1 MLTSSVATPSR
12 KRAQDNPI
20 WNARLLTG
28 RRDWRYTLPGHVAD
42 EFAAYL
48 RAHPERAENL
58 DLGDLDCEETP
69 RLAEFGRGIQRGLL
83 HGAGVAWVRG
93 LAGLGFS
100 PGEQR
105 LFYMM
110 LGVSMGRVM
119 TEYGPIFCVRDRGGD
134 YRKEAIP
141 VSMTGAET
149 GFHTDSSAVDTLP
162 DLVGLLCEEP
172 SREGGHSLISNA
184 MHAYWHLRVSAP
196 ESLELLEQEFIRDVV
211 TPGKERTE
219 ENLRRN
225 RFPIFDGGP
234 EGKGRTFR
242 YMRYWIEQG
251 HEKAGSPLT
260 ERERVALDVLDETL
274 ASPENVVRLHLE
286 RGEQLWVNNRR
297 IAHGREGYADSPGN
311 CRQLQR
317 LWLETP
323 EAGTG
328 R

>member
-134 YRKEAIP
+134 YKKEAIP

-172 SREGGHSLISNA
+172 SRNGGHSLISNA
-184 MHAYWHLRVSAP
+184 MHAYWRLRVSAP
-196 ESLELLEQEFIRDVV
+196 ESLELLEKEFIRDVV
-211 TPGKERTE
+211 TPGKESTD

-260 ERERVALDVLDETL
+260 ERQRAALDVLDETL
-274 ASPENVVRLHLE
+274 ASPDNVVRLYLE

-311 CRQLQR
+311 CRRLQR
-317 LWLETP
+317 LWLETHKP
-323 EAGTG
+323 GIG

>member
-1 MLTSSVATPSR
+1 MLASSVAAPDYT
-12 KRAQDNPI
+12 RAPDNPL
-20 WNARLLTG
+20 WNARVFMR
-28 RRDWRYTLPGHVAD
+28 RRDWRYSLSGDVID
-42 EFAAYL
+42 EFASYL
-48 RAHPERAENL
+48 RAHPERADHV
-58 DLGDLDCEETP
+58 DLADLDCEETP
-69 RLAEFGRGIQRGLL
+69 RLTAFGLRVRSGLL

-93 LAGLGFS
+93 LGALGLS

-141 VSMTGAET
+141 VSMTRAET

-172 SREGGHSLISNA
+172 SRSGGHSLISNA
-184 MHAYWHLRVSAP
+184 MHTYWRLRVSAP
-196 ESLELLEQEFIRDVV
+196 EALELLEEDFIRDVV
-211 TPGKERTE
+211 TPGKARTD
-219 ENLRRN
+219 ENLQRN
-225 RFPIFDGGP
+225 RFPIFDDGP

-260 ERERVALDVLDETL
+260 ERQRAALDVLDEAL
-274 ASPENVVRLHLE
+274 ASPDNVVRLHLE

-297 IAHGREGYADSPGN
+297 IAHGRERYADSPGN
-311 CRQLQR
+311 CRRLQR
-317 LWLETP
+317 LWLETHKP
-323 EAGTG
+323 GIG

>member
-1 MLTSSVATPSR
+1 MLASSVATADHT
-12 KRAQDNPI
+12 RAPDNPI
-20 WNARLLTG
+20 WNAHSLMR
-28 RRDWRYTLPGHVAD
+28 RRDWRYTLPGRVAD

-48 RAHPERAENL
+48 RAHPTRAENL

-69 RLAEFGRGIQRGLL
+69 RLTEFGRSIRSGLL

-110 LGVSMGRVM
+110 LGDSMGRVM

-134 YRKEAIP
+134 YKKEAIP

-162 DLVGLLCEEP
+162 DLIGLLCEEP
-172 SREGGHSLISNA
+172 SQNGGHSLISNA
-184 MHAYWHLRVSAP
+184 MHTYWRLRVSWP
-196 ESLELLEQEFIRDVV
+196 ETLEVLERDFIRDVV
-211 TPGKERTE
+211 TPGKERTD
-219 ENLRRN
+219 ENLQRN
-225 RFPIFDGGP
+225 RFPIFSGGP

-242 YMRYWIEQG
+242 YMRYWIERGQ
-251 HEKAGSPLT
+251 EKAGSPLS
-260 ERERVALDVLDETL
+260 ERQRAALDVLDENL
-274 ASPENVVRLHLE
+274 ASPDNVVRLHLE
-286 RGEQLWVNNRR
+286 RGEQLWVNNRT

-311 CRQLQR
+311 CRRLQR
-317 LWLETP
+317 LWLETKT
-323 EAGTG
+323 AGMG